1 MRNFGQRQ
9 SFAKIHKK
17 YKRIQKGNVRLT
29 QSTLFL
35 VQPLSATTSTY
46 KFPVLE
52 SDTPVLPEEI
62 RLNQNDEFISYEVG
76 YYGLG
81 DILDDGGLAVG
92 THHHSYAP
100 MELDA
105 TFAPLTGIWRGSMQ
119 ILVNKISRLENWDM
133 KKHNCVTRTQWGQD
147 LATENAFQ
155 PSNDFEQ
162 DGALVMQPMLTLSGA
177 KKNDVVITLNA
188 AVAPTAAGAW
198 LTQDGTTLTITAT
211 KLALYFRGMLAQNA
225 AKFQ

>member
-1 MRNFGQRQ
+1 
-9 SFAKIHKK
+9 
-17 YKRIQKGNVRLT
+17 
-29 QSTLFL
+29 
-35 VQPLSATTSTY
+35 
-46 KFPVLE
+46 
-52 SDTPVLPEEI
+52 
-62 RLNQNDEFISYEVG
+62 
-76 YYGLG
+76 
-81 DILDDGGLAVG
+81 
-92 THHHSYAP
+92 
-100 MELDA
+100 
-105 TFAPLTGIWRGSMQ
+105 
-119 ILVNKISRLENWDM
+119 M